1 MFFIK
6 QRKNQTHI
14 SITRGDYQTVKITA
28 KDINDNIIPVDGVN
42 ASINIQV
49 REPPGNGT
57 PVLFD
62 GDISYLDDGSA
73 LWTIHPDDTRG
84 AEKELYVYDVQI
96 QIPDDIVFTFIPL
109 SDFILLKESTEK
121 EV

>member
-6 QRKNQTHI
+6 SRKNQRHI
-14 SITRGDYQTVKITA
+14 SITRGDYQIVKIVVRDRA
-28 KDINDNIIPVDGVN
+28 GNIVPMDGVN
-42 ASINIQV
+42 ASVNIQV

-57 PVLFD
+57 EVLFD
-62 GDISYLDDGSA
+62 GDITYVDGYA

-84 AEKELYVYDVQI
+84 VEKEMYVYDVQV
-96 QIPDDIVFTFIPL
+96 QMPDDIVFTFIPL

-121 EV
+121 GV